1 VNDLFYCRVPLH
13 KSEAS
18 SKGIHLLHSQ
28 MSSLNYLTEPP
39 HNFAVDDVN
48 ARAFELATKIIGGRN
63 TIEEFLACS
72 ILPFSDNWDL
82 KVEKAEAPLSKVVAP
97 LLKAP
102 TMKVMQETDA
112 DFDTRVAKSA
122 NRLVGNYSLTEQ

>member
-1 VNDLFYCRVPLH
+1 
-13 KSEAS
+13 
-18 SKGIHLLHSQ
+18 
-28 MSSLNYLTEPP
+28 
-39 HNFAVDDVN
+39 VN

-122 NRLVGNYSLTEQ
+122 NRLVGNYSLTEQRACIVWATFAMTASIVSLRWLA